1 MTSSIKQI
9 IIQIEYMN
17 TKEQENKMATKETGR
32 SVNLTD
38 FVYQELR
45 TRILSG
51 NYKEGE
57 ALTELGIAGELDVS
71 RTPVR
76 EALRQLEQ
84 EELVELRPNR
94 GAVVKGISL
103 NDIRDIYEIRSLI
116 EGLAAARV
124 AEQATTEEMNQLE
137 ETLDLTQFYLDRKD
151 YEKLESMDGRF
162 HQQLYELCR
171 SRMLRRILKDLHNYV
186 GQSRGASL
194 KTEGRAQASI
204 EEHRRVL
211 EAMRARDPEQAKAR
225 MTEHVLNTR
234 ANLSKIYR
242 IQ

>member
-1 MTSSIKQI
+1 M
-9 IIQIEYMN
+9 E
-17 TKEQENKMATKETGR
+17 TKETAR
-32 SVNLTD
+32 SINLTER
-38 FVYQELR
+38 VYQELR
-45 TRILSG
+45 ENILSG
-51 NYKEGE
+51 KYKEGE
-57 ALTELGIAGELDVS
+57 ALTELGIAKTLDVS

-76 EALRQLEQ
+76 EALHQLEQ

-94 GAVVKGISL
+94 GAIVKGITID
-103 NDIRDIYEIRSLI
+103 DIRDIYEIRSLI

-124 AEQATTEEMNQLE
+124 AEQATAEELNQLE
-137 ETLDLTQFYLDRKD
+137 ETLDLTQFYLEREN

-194 KTEGRAQASI
+194 KTEGRAQESI
-204 EEHRRVL
+204 KEHRRVL
-211 EAMRARDPEQAKAR
+211 EAMRAHDPELAKER

-234 ANLSKIYR
+234 ANLQRIY
-242 IQ
+242 QDQ

>member
-1 MTSSIKQI
+1 M
-9 IIQIEYMN
+9 E
-17 TKEQENKMATKETGR
+17 TKDTGR
-32 SVNLTD
+32 SINLTD
-38 FVYQELR
+38 RVYQELR
-45 TRILSG
+45 EKILSG
-51 NYKEGE
+51 YYAEGA
-57 ALTELGIAGELDVS
+57 ALTELGIARELDVS

-94 GAVVKGISL
+94 GAIVKGITID
-103 NDIRDIYEIRSLI
+103 DIRDIYEIRSMI

-124 AEQATTEEMNQLE
+124 AEQATTEELDQLE
-137 ETLDLTQFYLDRKD
+137 ETLDLTQFYLEREN

-162 HQQLYELCR
+162 HQQLYEVCR

-186 GQSRGASL
+186 VQSRGASL
-194 KTEGRAQASI
+194 KTEGRAQESI
-204 EEHRRVL
+204 KEHRRVL
-211 EAMRARDPEQAKAR
+211 EAMRARDPKLAKER

-234 ANLSKIYR
+234 ANILRIYQ

>member
-1 MTSSIKQI
+1 M
-9 IIQIEYMN
+9 E
-17 TKEQENKMATKETGR
+17 TKETAR
-32 SVNLTD
+32 SINLTER
-38 FVYQELR
+38 VYQELR
-45 TRILSG
+45 ENILSG
-51 NYKEGE
+51 KYKEGE
-57 ALTELGIAGELDVS
+57 ALTELGIAKTLDVS

-76 EALRQLEQ
+76 EALHQLEQ

-94 GAVVKGISL
+94 GAIVKGITID
-103 NDIRDIYEIRSLI
+103 DIRDIYEIRSLI

-124 AEQATTEEMNQLE
+124 AEQATAEELDQLE
-137 ETLDLTQFYLDRKD
+137 ETLDLTQFYLEREN

-194 KTEGRAQASI
+194 KTEGRAQESI
-204 EEHRRVL
+204 KEHRRVL
-211 EAMRARDPEQAKAR
+211 EAMRAHDPELAKER

-234 ANLSKIYR
+234 ANLQRIY
-242 IQ
+242 QDQ

>member
-1 MTSSIKQI
+1 MAIR
-9 IIQIEYMN
+9 IEYMN
-17 TKEQENKMATKETGR
+17 TIEQEDKMETKEASR
-32 SVNLTD
+32 SINLTD
-38 FVYQELR
+38 RVYQELR
-45 TRILSG
+45 EKILSG
-51 NYKEGE
+51 YYTEGA
-57 ALTELGIAGELDVS
+57 ALTELGIARELDVS

-94 GAVVKGISL
+94 GAIVKGITID
-103 NDIRDIYEIRSLI
+103 DIRDIYEIRSLI

-124 AEQATTEEMNQLE
+124 AEQASAEELDQLE
-137 ETLDLTQFYLDRKD
+137 ETLDLTQFYLEREN

-162 HQQLYELCR
+162 HQQLYEVCR

-194 KTEGRAQASI
+194 KTEGRAQESI
-204 EEHRRVL
+204 KEHRRVL
-211 EAMRARDPEQAKAR
+211 EAMRARDPELAKER

-234 ANLSKIYR
+234 ANILRIYQ